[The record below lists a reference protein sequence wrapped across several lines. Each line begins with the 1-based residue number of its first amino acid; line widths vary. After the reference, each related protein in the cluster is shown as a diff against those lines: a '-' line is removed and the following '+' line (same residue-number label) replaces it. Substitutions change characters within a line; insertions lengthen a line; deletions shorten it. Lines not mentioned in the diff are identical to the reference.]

1 MVEGVGVLGFTEVA
15 FEKAE
20 FDEHEDGFFHAEDS
34 FEFYVEHLSECVQ
47 LEFLFLKCG
56 GALLVFV

>member
-1 MVEGVGVLGFTEVA
+1 MVLGVGVLGVSEVA

-47 LEFLFLKCG
+47 LEFLFLKRG
-56 GALLVFV
+56 